1 MGTENRGS
9 NKKDSEKGRHPA
21 VKLYLRIMLAL
32 YGVAVLTCLICNLV
46 IEHRLSWFY
55 IVLFSIGIAFSVT
68 ILPVLVKKH
77 RVILSALGVTLFT
90 FLLLYACNLY
100 TGGDWLY
107 RYAFPI
113 AAFPVAAVWLMI
125 LTAKIKGMNW
135 FFKSAFISLL
145 AGILIMTLNTW
156 VDAVLSGKD
165 NLVKT
170 FVLKFNPTDTGYLVN
185 TLIGICFVVYFFIG
199 IWLGIS
205 KREKNRLRLNEADAS
220 EQQEEGE

>member
-1 MGTENRGS
+1 MGAENSGS
-9 NKKDSEKGRHPA
+9 NKKDIEKGRHPA

-32 YGVAVLTCLICNLV
+32 YGAAVLTCLICNLV

-55 IVLFSIGIAFSVT
+55 IVLFSIGTAFSVT

-90 FLLLYACNLY
+90 FLLLYACNRY

-125 LTAKIKGMNW
+125 LTAKIRGMNW
-135 FFKSAFISLL
+135 YFISAFISLL
-145 AGILIMTLNTW
+145 AGILIITLNTW

-170 FVLKFNPTDTGYLVN
+170 FVMKFNPTDTGYLVK

-205 KREKNRLRLNEADAS
+205 KREKSRQRLNEADAS
-220 EQQEEGE
+220 EQQAEGR